1 MYTLGINAAFDDPA
15 ACIVQ
20 DALST
25 ASARFH
31 SARTNCRSTP
41 SKGELFIMAEQ
52 DNQPKREIDADEVI
66 RDYVESGNQTT
77 LPMQNDE
84 ADVEWYDQARL
95 DPPIP
100 ADAVLSG
107 GDIDAA
113 WDQAA
118 VGDETVGGSSPTPDQ
133 DIVDEIGKALGVT
146 YADGEPLHTTEK
158 IARRDEV
165 RWELHPASSEDYAER
180 TRTSETS
187 QIPVNKPRETKR
199 RPSSGKRAK
208 RKSG

>member
-1 MYTLGINAAFDDPA
+1 
-15 ACIVQ
+15 
-20 DALST
+20 
-25 ASARFH
+25 
-31 SARTNCRSTP
+31 
-41 SKGELFIMAEQ
+41 MAEQ
-52 DNQPKREIDADEVI
+52 HNQRKREIDADEVI
-66 RDYVESGNQTT
+66 RDYVESGDQAS

-84 ADVEWYDQARL
+84 RADVEWYDQARQ
-95 DPPIP
+95 DSPIP
-100 ADAVLSG
+100 ADAVLTG

-113 WDQAA
+113 WDQAD

-133 DIVDEIGKALGVT
+133 DIVDEIGKALGIT

-187 QIPVNKPRETKR
+187 QTHETRPKETKR
-199 RPSSGKRAK
+199 RPSSGKRAT